1 MKVSTLELILEEI
14 LEESNKI
21 KKLKSKLDKETKPDK
36 KDEML
41 GLLNAYVFHLQTHCT
56 LLNND
61 LNKVN
66 SWKELEKK

>member
-1 MKVSTLELILEEI
+1 MFLQRIKNGKGKTYTVS
-14 LEESNKI
+14 KI
-21 KKLKSKLDKETKPDK
+21 FKETKLEK

-61 LNKVN
+61 LSEIN